1 MSSTILQNKITKL
14 QSASRPPALA
24 AVVGYLVF
32 SKMRFDPANPHWSKG
47 DILCFSEAFK
57 PTVHDAYLLAGAEP
71 GNVPQSGFS
80 CLATG
85 HKSNG
90 KIYCLADSLDASQI
104 SRFLVNPAM
113 CVVCPDSPV
122 NTNQW
127 HVVQCAGTAL
137 ADIESAFSGYASNPL
152 WIVAPITGSTLFTP
166 QPGTKKVELANRMN
180 HLGTETAFD
189 VLSSVH
195 RLRAQGRD
203 IVSFGLGEP
212 DFNTPV
218 HVKDAAKKALDSNET
233 HYVPSAGIEPL
244 RTAIAN
250 YIQRTRRI
258 PVEPREVVVT
268 PGAKPIIFDVMMALI
283 NPGDEVLYPNPGYPI
298 YESVI
303 DWIGGKSVPLPLWED
318 KNWSFSVESLASRIT
333 PKTKMIV
340 LNTPGNPTGTILSEE
355 TLREIARLAIAN
367 DFWVIA
373 DEVYS
378 QIIFDEEFLSIA
390 SLPGMKERTI
400 IVDGFSKTYAMTGWR
415 LGYGV
420 MPPDLAVQVARIETN
435 IDSCT
440 CTFSQIAAVHALDGP
455 QHESQYMISQF
466 KERARV
472 IVDGL
477 NAIDGVSCL
486 PAQGAF
492 YVFPNVTGACRRL
505 GMRSA
510 NELQQA
516 LLNEAG
522 VAVLPRTC
530 FGRKNE
536 GENEEY
542 IRLSFATSMEII
554 REGLRRMKRFIEK

>member
-1 MSSTILQNKITKL
+1 MLLN
-14 QSASRPPALA
+14 
-24 AVVGYLVF
+24 
-32 SKMRFDPANPHWSKG
+32 
-47 DILCFSEAFK
+47 
-57 PTVHDAYLLAGAEP
+57 LAGCRIIP
-71 GNVPQSGFS
+71 VFVLFVPILRSILRSGALS
-80 CLATG
+80 QCSGT
-85 HKSNG
+85 
-90 KIYCLADSLDASQI
+90 SLND
-104 SRFLVNPAM
+104 VEN
-113 CVVCPDSPV
+113 
-122 NTNQW
+122 
-127 HVVQCAGTAL
+127 
-137 ADIESAFSGYASNPL
+137 AFQNFGSKPL
-152 WIVAPITGSTLFTP
+152 WIVSPITGSTLFAP
-166 QPGTKKVELANRMN
+166 QPGTKKVELSNRMS

-189 VLSSVH
+189 VLASVH

-203 IVSFGLGEP
+203 VVSFGLGEP

-355 TLREIARLAIAN
+355 TLREIARLAVAN

-440 CTFSQIAAVHALDGP
+440 CTFSQIAAVHALNGP

-466 KERARV
+466 KERAKV

-486 PAQGAF
+486 HAQGAF